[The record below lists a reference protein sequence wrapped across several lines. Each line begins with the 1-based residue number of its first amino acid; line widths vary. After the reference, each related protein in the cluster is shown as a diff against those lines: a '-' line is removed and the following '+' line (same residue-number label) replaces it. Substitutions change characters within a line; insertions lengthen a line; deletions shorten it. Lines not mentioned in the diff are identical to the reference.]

1 MNLGIIILLSSLLH
15 LEADFVQVKEM
26 QLMEGKQVSSGHLSY
41 RAPDYMRWEYQS
53 PQTLVWE
60 IDGEQTNTNPQVK
73 RLLQMIMATIA
84 GESLTDNTNFE
95 VEQEDNRYTLT
106 PKKRELK
113 QMFQQIILT
122 LQPETQIA
130 EQVVLVEK
138 NGDRSAIQFS
148 NVQYEVYKNEQ

>member
-1 MNLGIIILLSSLLH
+1 MKLGIIILLAALLH

-41 RAPDYMRWEYQS
+41 HAPDYMRWEYQS
-53 PQTLVWE
+53 PENLVWE

-84 GESLTDNTNFE
+84 GESLNDNANFE
-95 VEQEDNRYTLT
+95 VQQEGNRYTLT

-130 EQVVLVEK
+130 EQVVLIEK
-138 NGDRSAIQFS
+138 NGDTSTIRFHAIQTEYMS
-148 NVQYEVYKNEQ
+148 K